1 VGPIKILVT
10 GHLGYIG
17 TILVPMLEEAGHD
30 IVGCDSDLYQRCTY
44 QAGGRIA
51 GAPNLFRDVREI
63 SARDIEGFD
72 AIVHLAALSN
82 DPLSDL
88 DPDVTYDINHRATVR
103 LARLAKAAGVR
114 RFVFASS
121 CSSYG
126 LSGGDLIGEDGALNP
141 VTAYGQSKV
150 WSERDIS
157 QLAGNGFHP
166 TYLRLATAYG
176 LSPRL
181 RFDVVLNNLVGS
193 AVTTGMIHL
202 QSDGS
207 AWRPI
212 VHVEDISLAFS
223 TVLEAKEEDVSN
235 QSFNIGQT
243 SHNYRIREIA
253 EVVGDVVPGSR
264 VEFAKDASPDK
275 RSYRVDF
282 EKVTR
287 VLPGYKPRWDVRKGA
302 EQLYA
307 AFRAS
312 SLTREAFQGSRF
324 LRIRQI
330 RELMAEGI
338 LGQDLRRVQ
347 HSTRPQ
353 ILTPAA
359 QRSPLVP
366 LPGE

>member
-1 VGPIKILVT
+1 VRVIRILVT

-17 TILVPMLEEAGHD
+17 TILVPTLQEAGHYV
-30 IVGCDSDLYQRCTY
+30 VGCDSDFYERCTY
-44 QAGGRIA
+44 EAGGPIA
-51 GAPNLFRDVREI
+51 EVPGLYKDVRDI
-63 SARDIEGFD
+63 SPRDLEGFD

-88 DPDVTYDINHRATVR
+88 NADITYDINHRATVR
-103 LARLAKAAGVR
+103 LAAMAKQAGVR

-126 LSGGDLIGEDGALNP
+126 LSGSDLIDEEGTLNP

-150 WSERDIS
+150 WSERDVS
-157 QLAGNGFHP
+157 KLAGSDFHP

-181 RFDVVLNNLVGS
+181 RLDVVLNNLVGS
-193 AVTTGMIHL
+193 AVTTGMVRL

-212 VHVEDISLAFS
+212 VHVEDIALAFRS
-223 TVLEAKEEDVSN
+223 VLEAKDRDVSN
-235 QSFNIGQT
+235 QAFNIGNT
-243 SHNYRIREIA
+243 AHNYRISEIA
-253 EVVGDVVPGSR
+253 QAVADVVPGSR
-264 VEFAKDASPDK
+264 VEFAKDAGPDK
-275 RSYRVDF
+275 RSYRVSF
-282 EKVTR
+282 EKAAR
-287 VLPGYKPRWDVRKGA
+287 LIPAFKPRWDVRRGA

-312 SLTREAFQGSRF
+312 GFTREAFEGSRY

-330 RELMAEGI
+330 KELAAEGV
-338 LGQDLRRVQ
+338 LGQDLRRMLYPG
-347 HSTRPQ
+347 RRY
-353 ILTPAA
+353 IPAA
-359 QRSPLVP
+359 AQARTPVP
-366 LPGE
+366 ALGE